1 MKNEWGERTSSCA
14 QCPGTFCYP
23 LAATGSPMPP
33 IEESPA
39 FCPMRRFPEEI
50 KRASETYARPD
61 VREFARLA
69 SIQEAQCYEL
79 TPRGIMTRIPRIE
92 ETVEFARKC
101 GYTRIGIAFCVGL
114 KEEARMVAS
123 IFENKGF
130 EVVSVNCKVGR
141 VPKEEIGLEGREKI
155 MGPDLME
162 PMCNPVA
169 QAEILNA
176 EKGGCQI
183 FSVNGNHQL
192 AVTLSPNRIRN

>member
-1 MKNEWGERTSSCA
+1 
-14 QCPGTFCYP
+14 
-23 LAATGSPMPP
+23 
-33 IEESPA
+33 
-39 FCPMRRFPEEI
+39 
-50 KRASETYARPD
+50 
-61 VREFARLA
+61 
-69 SIQEAQCYEL
+69 
-79 TPRGIMTRIPRIE
+79 
-92 ETVEFARKC
+92 
-101 GYTRIGIAFCVGL
+101 
-114 KEEARMVAS
+114 
-123 IFENKGF
+123 
-130 EVVSVNCKVGR
+130 VNCKVGR